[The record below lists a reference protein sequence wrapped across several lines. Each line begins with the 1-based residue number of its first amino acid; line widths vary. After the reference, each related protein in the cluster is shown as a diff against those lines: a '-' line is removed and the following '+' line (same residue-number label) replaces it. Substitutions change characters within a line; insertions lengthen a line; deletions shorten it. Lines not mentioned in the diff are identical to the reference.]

1 MDEQEF
7 QLRAEKAL
15 EELDQALGDATD
27 RYDFEPDSQAG
38 ALSVEFEEPPGKF
51 VFSPNSPV
59 RQIWISAHSTSFKLD
74 WDAGRGG
81 FVLPETGQ
89 GLRDLTAELIG
100 KQIGEDV
107 TL

>member
-7 QLRAEKAL
+7 QLRADEAL

-27 RYDFEPDSQAG
+27 RYDFEPDFQAG

-51 VFSPNSPV
+51 VFSPNAPV

-74 WDAGRGG
+74 WDAVRSG
-81 FVLPETGQ
+81 FVLTETGQ
-89 GLRDLTAELIG
+89 GLRELTAELIG
-100 KQIGEDV
+100 RQIGEDV